1 MRSRDNQ
8 TQFGGYD
15 DGRHR
20 LFVTCK
26 SGTWRWCFTLT
37 DDCLC
42 PCVPM
47 PEEDSTVSTSGCDV
61 TVRSNIALAAR
72 QASDNSVMTEHYLN
86 DFCCK

>member
-8 TQFGGYD
+8 AQFGGYD

-26 SGTWRWCFTLT
+26 GGTWRRCFTLT
-37 DDCLC
+37 DDSLC

-47 PEEDSTVSTSGCDV
+47 PEKDSAVSTSGRDV
-61 TVRSNIALAAR
+61 AVGSNVALAAR
-72 QASDNSVMTEHYLN
+72 
-86 DFCCK
+86 